1 MNHAHFVIIIC
12 YAQTSNLCNPL
23 TLRHVTGS
31 AYMIVYVHAEPYT
44 YVCIT
49 VYRTTCTVIML
60 FHHSRST
67 SPTSSL
73 THVVD
78 FDQGHPP
85 TPTTALH
92 LLPSPAVKHP
102 KDMLTDTAV
111 KHPKDM
117 LTDTAVKHPKDM
129 LTDTAVKHPKDM
141 LTDTAVKH
149 PKDMLTDTAVKHPKD
164 MLTDTA
170 AKHPKD
176 MLTDTAVKHPKDML
190 TDTAVKHPKDML
202 TDTGTGLYVFDVH
215 PASLVE
221 HVVSS

>member
-117 LTDTAVKHPKDM
+117 LTDT
-129 LTDTAVKHPKDM
+129 
-141 LTDTAVKH
+141 
-149 PKDMLTDTAVKHPKD
+149 
-164 MLTDTA
+164 
-170 AKHPKD
+170 
-176 MLTDTAVKHPKDML
+176 
-190 TDTAVKHPKDML
+190 
-202 TDTGTGLYVFDVH
+202 GTGLYVFDVH

-221 HVVSS
+221 HVVSSQLHDPHSIQVVSVVELQCNSPLIPAQQVGHDVEALFAYI